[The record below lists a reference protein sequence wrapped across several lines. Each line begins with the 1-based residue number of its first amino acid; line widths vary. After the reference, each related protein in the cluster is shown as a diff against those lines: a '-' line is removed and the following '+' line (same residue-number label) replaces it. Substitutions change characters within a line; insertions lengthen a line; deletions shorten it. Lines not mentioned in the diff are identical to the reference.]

1 MRRFRI
7 SRFGRS
13 ARMPE
18 LGDVLLSLS
27 DSFQSAFSG
36 PGPYFYRPTFAQLAP
51 APFTHQSSANVSS
64 SSSIL
69 AFAPQVPLRPCPKTP
84 WSFPVCR
91 TPPIDLLSPDTP
103 EVSPHSASTY
113 PASSVSP
120 QMPPDV
126 HGSVCVCQGCLGGFE
141 PSRGSHHP
149 PWPQPQSER
158 LRTGNSHSTRRAL
171 SGNGLGFPSGA
182 LFYFSVSLFQT
193 FTLFKWTSVM
203 LIYLSDLPPESN
215 AALLSFGK
223 VVCNIYVL
231 ITL

>member
-1 MRRFRI
+1 
-7 SRFGRS
+7 
-13 ARMPE
+13 MPE

-36 PGPYFYRPTFAQLAP
+36 PGPYLYRPTFAQLAL

-113 PASSVSP
+113 PASFVSP

-126 HGSVCVCQGCLGGFE
+126 HGSVFVKAVLADSSPVEAPIIPHGHSHKAKDCARAIRIVRDVRCLVMA
-141 PSRGSHHP
+141 SV
-149 PWPQPQSER
+149 
-158 LRTGNSHSTRRAL
+158 
-171 SGNGLGFPSGA
+171 FPLVHFFIS
-182 LFYFSVSLFQT
+182 LSLFQT